1 MGVSELMSNHIISV
15 FGSSRPVPGDVEY
28 STALEVG
35 RELAHAEFVVCSGGY
50 TGIMEACSRGA
61 KEAGGKTIGVI
72 SDAFPGKTANRWID
86 DIIVLDSLINRLMKL
101 MTLGEAY
108 VVLKGGTGTLLELAA
123 VWEFMNKRLMREKP
137 IVLAGNFWSGVIDTL
152 SKEME
157 WEGLG
162 EASRYLRV
170 AESPKECSTILREQ
184 LGLP

>member
-1 MGVSELMSNHIISV
+1 MNEHIISI
-15 FGSSRPVPGDVEY
+15 FGSSHPVPGDVEY

-35 RELAHAEFVVCSGGY
+35 RELARAGFVVCSGGY

-72 SDAFPGKTANRWID
+72 SDAFPGKPANQWVD
-86 DIIVLDSLINRLMKL
+86 DVIILDSLINRLMKL

-137 IVLAGNFWSGVIDTL
+137 IILAGTFWSGVIETL
-152 SKEME
+152 STELE

-162 EASRYLRV
+162 DAARYFRV
-170 AESPKECSTILREQ
+170 AESPKECSGILRE
-184 LGLP
+184 LLET